1 MRIINVFGKIS
12 GVYVFMLKYIVK
24 RVVIVLIVLWA
35 VATLVYFT
43 VHVTPGDTA
52 TAILYSVGGESAVTE
67 ENLERVRSRYDLNR
81 PVHEQYMEWVSDAF
95 RGELGT
101 SYKYNKPVAYML
113 KLRVPNTIRL
123 GSTAI
128 LISVV
133 IAIPFGI
140 LSALYHNRP
149 LDHIG
154 RLFTLVISSFPSF
167 WVALVLIIVCS
178 LKLKLFPVGGMTG
191 AKSIVLP
198 AVTLSLGM
206 MAATARMM
214 RSSMLDVVNQDYIWV
229 ARSKGMKK
237 HKIITRHALR
247 NALPPIVTV
256 IGLQIG
262 HILGGAVVIEN
273 IFSWPGVGGLLID
286 AINAKDTPM
295 IEGCVLMIAF
305 GYAVVNLLVDIVY
318 AFLDPRLK
326 YSGEDG

>member
-1 MRIINVFGKIS
+1 M
-12 GVYVFMLKYIVK
+12 
-24 RVVIVLIVLWA
+24 
-35 VATLVYFT
+35 
-43 VHVTPGDTA
+43 
-52 TAILYSVGGESAVTE
+52 TE

-81 PVHEQYMEWVSDAF
+81 PVHEQYLEWVSDAF

-123 GSTAI
+123 GITAI

-237 HKIITRHALR
+237 RKIITRHALR

-318 AFLDPRLK
+318 VFLDPRLK

>member
-1 MRIINVFGKIS
+1 
-12 GVYVFMLKYIVK
+12 MLKYMIK

-52 TAILYSVGGESAVTE
+52 TAILYSIGGESAVTE
-67 ENLERVRSRYDLNR
+67 ENLEQMRSRYDLDR
-81 PVHEQYMEWVSDAF
+81 PVHEQYLEWLSNAF
-95 RGELGT
+95 KGELGT
-101 SYKYNKPVAYML
+101 SYKYNKPVAHML

-123 GSTAI
+123 GVTAV

-140 LSALYHNRP
+140 LSALYHNKP
-149 LDHIG
+149 FDHIG
-154 RLFTLVISSFPSF
+154 RILTLFVSSFPSF
-167 WVALVLIIVCS
+167 WVALVLIIICA
-178 LKLKLFPVGGMTG
+178 LKLKLVPVGGMAG
-191 AKSIVLP
+191 PKSIILP

-229 ARSKGMKK
+229 ARAKGMKK
-237 HKIITRHALR
+237 RKIITRHALR

-256 IGLQIG
+256 VGLQIG

-295 IEGCVLMIAF
+295 IEGCVLIIAA
-305 GYAVVNLLVDIVY
+305 GYAIVNLIVDIVY
-318 AFLDPRLK
+318 AFMDPRLK
-326 YSGEDG
+326 YSREDG

>member
-1 MRIINVFGKIS
+1 MI
-12 GVYVFMLKYIVK
+12 KYIVK
-24 RVVIVLIVLWA
+24 RILIVLIVLWA
-35 VATLVYFT
+35 VTTLVYFT

-52 TAILYSVGGESAVTE
+52 TAILYTIGGESAVTP
-67 ENLERVRSRYDLNR
+67 ENLEQVRGKYDLSR
-81 PVHEQYMEWVSDAF
+81 PVYEQYFEWMSNAF

-123 GSTAI
+123 GLTAV

-133 IAIPFGI
+133 VAIPFGI
-140 LSALYHNRP
+140 LSALHHNKP

-154 RLFTLVISSFPSF
+154 RIITLFISSFPSF
-167 WVALVLIIVCS
+167 WVALVLIIICA
-178 LKLKLFPVGGMTG
+178 LKLKLVPVGGMTE
-191 AKSIVLP
+191 AKSIILP

-206 MAATARMM
+206 MASTARMM

-229 ARSKGMKK
+229 ARAKGMRRRKV
-237 HKIITRHALR
+237 ITRHALR

-262 HILGGAVVIEN
+262 HVLGGAVVIEN

-295 IEGCVLMIAF
+295 IEGCVLIIAF
-305 GYAVVNLLVDIVY
+305 GYAIVNLIVDIIY
-318 AFLDPRLK
+318 ASMDPRLK
-326 YSGEDG
+326 YSGEDA